1 MDRSGH
7 GERLLRRQNILA
19 AVVLLVALLCVAV
32 LAGFIVVETQF
43 RPAGSAFGL
52 PTRIP
57 LCGRAFS
64 RSADDARVFTR
75 AEIDAG
81 MSPGYSPVI
90 LEPSIGE
97 VPLLALLE
105 PRPNPSGM
113 ATCDVLIFLHT
124 GPDAYVGYALEGGP

>member
-1 MDRSGH
+1 M
-7 GERLLRRQNILA
+7 LRRQNILA
-19 AVVLLVALLCVAV
+19 AGVLLVALLCVAA
-32 LAGFIVVETQF
+32 LAGFVVVETQF
-43 RPAGSAFGL
+43 RPTGSALGL
-52 PTRIP
+52 PARIP
-57 LCGRAFS
+57 LCGRTFS
-64 RSADDARVFTR
+64 RPADDTRVFTR

-81 MSPGYSPVI
+81 MAPGYSPVI

-105 PRPNPSGM
+105 SHPNPSGM

>member
-1 MDRSGH
+1 MDRSSDGK
-7 GERLLRRQNILA
+7 RLLRRQNILA
-19 AVVLLVALLCVAV
+19 AGVLLVALLCVAV
-32 LAGFIVVETQF
+32 LAGFILVETQF

-57 LCGRAFS
+57 LCGRTFS
-64 RSADDARVFTR
+64 RSADDGRVFTR

-97 VPLLALLE
+97 VPLLALFE
-105 PRPNPSGM
+105 PHPNPSGM
-113 ATCDVLIFLHT
+113 ATCDVLIFLHA
-124 GPDAYVGYALEGGP
+124 GPDAYIGYALEGGP

>member
-1 MDRSGH
+1 MHLSRDGKGLMRQ
-7 GERLLRRQNILA
+7 QNILA
-19 AVVLLVALLCVAV
+19 AGVVLVALLCLVL

-43 RPAGSAFGL
+43 RPIGSAFGL

-64 RSADDARVFTR
+64 RSADTTRVFTT
-75 AEIDAG
+75 AEIEAG
-81 MSPGYSPVI
+81 MTPGYAPVT

-97 VPLLALLE
+97 VPLLALFE
-105 PRPNPSGM
+105 PHPNPSGM